1 MYHLHLVKLTLDE
14 RKTLTKVSTRKTSHY
29 HSPKQAHTSDNK
41 CKRLPNNPGTRKP
54 VKRTLHN
61 WWRIRSIRI
70 SSRNNGRIKKQ
81 QDQFCIKFYIIFYEI
96 KFVILF
102 SSRTVIRTK
111 TLFFNT
117 SEILQISVVKFKIQN
132 TIFFQHMK
140 LLQNFS
146 YKFKI
151 QKLQTLS

>member
-1 MYHLHLVKLTLDE
+1 M
-14 RKTLTKVSTRKTSHY
+14 
-29 HSPKQAHTSDNK
+29 QNK
-41 CKRLPNNPGTRKP
+41 ETGKRSRHGRKP
-54 VKRTLHN
+54 VKRCSHN

-81 QDQFCIKFYIIFYEI
+81 QDQFCIKLYIIFYEI

-102 SSRTVIRTK
+102 SSRMVIRTK

-117 SEILQISVVKFKIQN
+117 SEILQISVVKFKTQN
-132 TIFFQHMK
+132 TIFQHMK
-140 LLQNFS
+140 LLQNSS

-151 QKLQTLS
+151 QNYRRYLNVSRNIIT

>member
-1 MYHLHLVKLTLDE
+1 M
-14 RKTLTKVSTRKTSHY
+14 RKPGNRM
-29 HSPKQAHTSDNK
+29 QNK
-41 CKRLPNNPGTRKP
+41 ETGKRSRHGKKP
-54 VKRTLHN
+54 VKRRSHN
-61 WWRIRSIRI
+61 WWRTRSIRI

-81 QDQFCIKFYIIFYEI
+81 QDQFCIKLYIIFYAI

-132 TIFFQHMK
+132 TIFQHMK

-151 QKLQTLS
+151 QNYRRYLNVSRNILT

>member
-1 MYHLHLVKLTLDE
+1 M
-14 RKTLTKVSTRKTSHY
+14 
-29 HSPKQAHTSDNK
+29 QNK
-41 CKRLPNNPGTRKP
+41 ETGKRSRHGKKP
-54 VKRTLHN
+54 VKSCLHN

-81 QDQFCIKFYIIFYEI
+81 QDQFCIKLYIIFYEI

-102 SSRTVIRTK
+102 CSRTVIRTK

-132 TIFFQHMK
+132 TIFQHMK

-151 QKLQTLS
+151 QNYRRYLNVSRNIIT

>member
-1 MYHLHLVKLTLDE
+1 MQNKETGK
-14 RKTLTKVSTRKTSHY
+14 RSPTR
-29 HSPKQAHTSDNK
+29 Q
-41 CKRLPNNPGTRKP
+41 KP
-54 VKRTLHN
+54 VKSRLHN

-81 QDQFCIKFYIIFYEI
+81 QDQFCIKLYFIFYEI

-102 SSRTVIRTK
+102 CSRTVIRTK

-132 TIFFQHMK
+132 TIFQHMK

-151 QKLQTLS
+151 QNYRCYLNVSRNIIT